1 MKTMF
6 TGLALFSLLLFLGA
20 GNVLAGDSV
29 SIAVSCTV
37 PAIPGV
43 NTPLLETQTTVVKAA
58 AQISKNGELPDQSP
72 VLQEDNEEENLNTE
86 NQKDIVLVKTFY
98 VR

>member
-1 MKTMF
+1 MKTMLL
-6 TGLALFSLLLFLGA
+6 GLALFSLLLFPGA
-20 GNVLAGDSV
+20 GNVFAEDSV

-43 NTPLLETQTTVVKAA
+43 NAPLLEAETTVVNSAS
-58 AQISKNGELPDQSP
+58 QISKNGQLPDQSP
-72 VLQEDNEEENLNTE
+72 TLQEDTEEENLNTQ
-86 NQKDIVLVKTFY
+86 NQKNIVLVKTFY

>member
-1 MKTMF
+1 MLL
-6 TGLALFSLLLFLGA
+6 GLALFSLLLFLGT
-20 GNVLAGDSV
+20 GNVFAEDSV

-43 NTPLLETQTTVVKAA
+43 NSPLLEAETTVVNSAS
-58 AQISKNGELPDQSP
+58 QISRNGELPDPSP
-72 VLQEDNEEENLNTE
+72 QLQEDTEEKNLNSE